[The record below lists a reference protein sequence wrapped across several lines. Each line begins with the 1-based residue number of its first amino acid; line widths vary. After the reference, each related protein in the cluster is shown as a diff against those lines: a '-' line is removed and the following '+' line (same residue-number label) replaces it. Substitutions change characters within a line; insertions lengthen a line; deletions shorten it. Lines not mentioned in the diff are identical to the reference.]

1 VIRIIHAQI
10 FHTPRN
16 PFEETGALEVFP
28 DGAVAFE
35 GERILATGSFSDVRA
50 RYPRA
55 EVLEHRDCIL
65 IPGMV
70 DAHVHYPQVSV
81 IGAMGL
87 RLLEWLAT
95 RTLPEEAKLA
105 DVTYARTVARSFLRG
120 LLRNGTTTALV
131 FGCHFKE
138 AQGVLFEEAHALGLR
153 ITSGLNVSD
162 QNLTPE
168 LHTTPE
174 EAYTNSRELIQK
186 WHNHGR
192 LRYAVT
198 PRFSLSCSD
207 AMLETCSSLIKE
219 NPDLLFTSHINENI
233 DEIKFVA
240 QLFPWSKDYLH
251 TYERHGLLTRRS
263 ILAHNVHVSNDELTR
278 LATARS
284 SICHCPSSN
293 MFIGSGL
300 FPLERHLHHRVHVCL
315 GSDVGGGTGFSL
327 LKEGLM
333 AYQGQMLLHADGYP
347 FTPAHLLYLA
357 TRAGAEALDLAAE
370 VGDLTP
376 GKAADFVLLRPP
388 KDSTL
393 ADVLAHSPSADASLG
408 SLFTLAREES
418 VAEVWLGGEL
428 LYRRAER
435 G

>member
-1 VIRIIHAQI
+1 MTRIVRAQI
-10 FHTPRN
+10 FHTPKN
-16 PFEETGALEVFP
+16 PFEETGALEIFP

-35 GERILATGSFSDVRA
+35 GERIVATGSFTDVRA
-50 RYPRA
+50 SYPQA
-55 EVLEHRDCIL
+55 DVLERRDCIL
-65 IPGMV
+65 LPGMV
-70 DAHVHYPQVSV
+70 DAHVHYPQVNV

-105 DVTYARTVARSFLRG
+105 DITYARTVAKSFLQG

-131 FGCHFKE
+131 FGCHFTD
-138 AQGVLFEEAHALGLR
+138 AQHILFEEAHALGLR
-153 ITSGLNVSD
+153 ITSGLVVSD

-168 LHTTPE
+168 LHTTPA
-174 EAYTNSRELIQK
+174 EAFDNSRTLIQR
-186 WHNHGR
+186 WHNRGR

-198 PRFSLSCSD
+198 PRFSLSCSG
-207 AMLETCSSLIKE
+207 AMLDTCSSLLQE
-219 NPDLLFTSHINENI
+219 APDLLFTSHINENV

-251 TYERHGLLTRRS
+251 TYERYGLLTRRS

-278 LATARS
+278 LAHARS

-300 FPLERHLHHRVHVCL
+300 FPLERHLQHGVHVCL

-327 LKEGLM
+327 LKESLM
-333 AYQGQMLLHADGYP
+333 AYQGQMLLQADGYP
-347 FTPAHLLYLA
+347 LTPAHLLYLV
-357 TRAGAEALDLAAE
+357 TRAGAEALDLADE

-388 KDSTL
+388 EGSTL
-393 ADVLAHSPSADASLG
+393 AEVLAHSPSADATLG

-418 VAEVWLGGEL
+418 VVEVYVGGES
-428 LYRRAER
+428 LYRR
-435 G
+435 